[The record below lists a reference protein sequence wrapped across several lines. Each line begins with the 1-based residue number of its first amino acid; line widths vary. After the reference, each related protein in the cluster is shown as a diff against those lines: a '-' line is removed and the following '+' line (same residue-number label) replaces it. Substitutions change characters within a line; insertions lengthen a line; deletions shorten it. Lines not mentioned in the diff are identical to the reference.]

1 MMDKTKVENN
11 TLYLTIDLLL
21 AVLKKKFLAIT
32 SIALLVSFSAG
43 YYLSTVKSIHRI
55 DVNITSDYDREELFE
70 LYVMLP
76 SLFDASFTRMNSADG
91 KMIKDYKQI
100 FHIEDFDTLY
110 YLEDNIFS
118 VKLFMSK
125 FDGSPIA
132 ANEFVTLLNDLSFTS
147 GFVQKQLQKREVLIK
162 LLDETD
168 VNKKILKD
176 ALDNLLLDEGENI
189 ELFRIVNSSVPY
201 QNHSLKEPNVLV
213 STFALFVTVF
223 IALFLLFAQM
233 SLSKK
238 DKI

>member
-11 TLYLTIDLLL
+11 PLYLTRDLLL

-76 SLFDASFTRMNSADG
+76 NLLSSSLQGRSSLDTKLVNDFKDSFTID
-91 KMIKDYKQI
+91 
-100 FHIEDFDTLY
+100 HFDTLY
-110 YLEDNIFS
+110 YLEENIFS
-118 VKLFMSK
+118 IRLTMTE
-125 FDGSPIA
+125 FDETPA
-132 ANEFVTLLNDLSFTS
+132 VADEFVSLLNNLSFTS
-147 GFVQKQLQKREVLIK
+147 YFVQKQQRKRASLIS
-162 LLDETD
+162 LLDQPQI
-168 VNKKILKD
+168 NKEGVE
-176 ALDNLLLDEGENI
+176 NLLKNLMLDAEGNI

-201 QNHSLKEPNVLV
+201 QNHTFKEPNVLV
-213 STFALFVTVF
+213 STFSLFVTLF
-223 IALFLLFAQM
+223 IALLLLFAQM

>member
-11 TLYLTIDLLL
+11 PLYLTRDLLL
-21 AVLKKKFLAIT
+21 AVLKKKLLAIT
-32 SIALLVSFSAG
+32 SITLLVTFSAG

-76 SLFDASFTRMNSADG
+76 SLFDTSFTRMNSADG
-91 KMIKDYKQI
+91 KMINDYKQS

-132 ANEFVTLLNDLSFTS
+132 ANEFVTLLNNLSFTS

-176 ALDNLLLDEGENI
+176 AVDNLLLNEGENI

-238 DKI
+238 DRI